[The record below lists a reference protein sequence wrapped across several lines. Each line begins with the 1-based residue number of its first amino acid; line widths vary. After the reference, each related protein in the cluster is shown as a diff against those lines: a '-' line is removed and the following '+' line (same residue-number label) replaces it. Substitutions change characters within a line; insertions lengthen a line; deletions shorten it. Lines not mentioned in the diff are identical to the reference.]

1 MGSVTGAASALLC
14 ASSLPASQPC
24 VLHVCPSSQAAWT
37 GDQGGLP
44 TKSMW
49 LPLPAPGLSAPW
61 CWVPAL
67 CGRCRRVPGP
77 MVGGGQRGRAAS
89 PEWPPQARAPV
100 LGVVPPGGP
109 GPLGVSWG
117 RKWLAAPWP
126 GRKRG
131 AQGLAGTRVPRCSSV
146 RSRRGPTATSQAHCG
161 DFMGSSQGH
170 KGDVSARHGD
180 PPCCGVLGC
189 GPSVCLPSL
198 GAPPASPAQLWRP
211 LLPRATHCSPC
222 CPRVAEGRRTEP
234 GFCPS
239 SCCTVAPAPGPRS
252 EAAEDTALPR
262 DPAGPGKKPG
272 RWTWLRAGRPQDRAQ
287 VGTAPGAHGPGPSRA
302 R

>member
-1 MGSVTGAASALLC
+1 MHCSVRPHCPRPGPASCTCAPAPRLRGQAPRAGSPPSPCGRLCLPPTSQHPGVGCLPSAGDVTRARPHGGRRPERAGSLPRVASAGPGSRAGSGAPRRPRPTGCELGQEVVGRTLARQEMWC
-14 ASSLPASQPC
+14 TGLRRNPC
-24 VLHVCPSSQAAWT
+24 PQVQQCP
-37 GDQGGLP
+37 LP
-44 TKSMW
+44 TW
-49 LPLPAPGLSAPW
+49 AHGNITGTLWGLY
-61 CWVPAL
+61 
-67 CGRCRRVPGP
+67 
-77 MVGGGQRGRAAS
+77 
-89 PEWPPQARAPV
+89 
-100 LGVVPPGGP
+100 GVI
-109 GPLGVSWG
+109 
-117 RKWLAAPWP
+117 
-126 GRKRG
+126 
-131 AQGLAGTRVPRCSSV
+131 TR
-146 RSRRGPTATSQAHCG
+146 T
-161 DFMGSSQGH
+161 SQGH

-189 GPSVCLPSL
+189 GPSVCLPSP
-198 GAPPASPAQLWRP
+198 GALPASPAQLWRP